1 MVATG
6 EATEGRGSG
15 GNEDLH
21 LVEQL
26 LRLVVLLR
34 MLLPN

>member
-1 MVATG
+1 MAATG

-15 GNEDLH
+15 GNEDLRMT
-21 LVEQL
+21 EQL

-34 MLLPN
+34 LLLPN